1 MRKISKSAMYNEK
14 QLQIIS
20 TAENLFAKKGFDG
33 TSVRDIA
40 EEAGVNIAMISYYFG
55 SKDKLMQALFEERTA
70 HIRMRVETLLKDD
83 ATPPLE
89 KVCMLVDDYIERVF
103 QRQKF
108 YKIMICEQ
116 VMEKN
121 ALVTS
126 LLKELKLKNAET
138 IGLLIQDGQ
147 SKGAFRPDVDVM
159 LLMQTMIGTIS
170 QMFINQDYYR
180 SYHGLD
186 GLDEAAFQ
194 QTIRKKLSDHIK
206 YIFKAIL
213 TYEAS

>member
-1 MRKISKSAMYNEK
+1 MYNDK

-20 TAENLFAKKGFDG
+20 TAERLFAQKGFDG

-83 ATPPLE
+83 KLQPLE
-89 KVCMLVDDYIERVF
+89 KVWVLVDDYVDRVL
-103 QRQKF
+103 QRQQF

-121 ALVTS
+121 SLVTG
-126 LLKELKLKNAET
+126 LLKDLKLKNAET
-138 IGLLIQDGQ
+138 IDLLIKDGQ
-147 SKGAFRPDVDVM
+147 EKGVFRKDVDVV
-159 LLMQTMIGTIS
+159 LMMNTMIGTIA
-170 QMFINQDYYR
+170 QAFINQDFYR
-180 SYHGLD
+180 TFHKLE
-186 GLDEAAFQ
+186 GLDEGVFQ
-194 QTIRKKLSDHIK
+194 QTHKKKLSDHIK
-206 YIFKAIL
+206 FIFKALL